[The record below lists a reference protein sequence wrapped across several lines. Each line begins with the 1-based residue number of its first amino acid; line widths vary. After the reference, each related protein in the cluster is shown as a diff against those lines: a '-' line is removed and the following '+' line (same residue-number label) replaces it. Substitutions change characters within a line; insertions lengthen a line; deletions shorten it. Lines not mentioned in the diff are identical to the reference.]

1 MLRQIILLKYKHK
14 DIPLNTIVKIVSF
27 IQIVLQTGLLPTGKT
42 LFVLF
47 KQGKLRSLAFQIN
60 HSLRWKRFF
69 KDTIQRRSS
78 TERNIPWA

>member
-1 MLRQIILLKYKHK
+1 MHKVISCKNSFFHSNRSADSATSYKENIIC
-14 DIPLNTIVKIVSF
+14 F
-27 IQIVLQTGLLPTGKT
+27 
-42 LFVLF
+42 F

-60 HSLRWKRFF
+60 HSLRWKRFL

>member
-14 DIPLNTIVKIVSF
+14 FIPLNTIVKIVSF

-60 HSLRWKRFF
+60 HSLRWKRFL